1 MKIISHRGNLNGRNP
16 ECENNPTHVQQ
27 ALDIGFNVEVD
38 VWWVN
43 GQFFLGHDNPVYK
56 IDPQLLFG
64 KKMWCHAKNTEA
76 FEKMLELG
84 MHCFW
89 HENDKYTLTNKGIP
103 WCFPENYHTK
113 GITVILDKNTIPPK
127 NIGGI
132 CTDYPLYYSKLLNQ
146 FQSTSVTQF

>member
-1 MKIISHRGNLNGRNP
+1 MIIISHRGNLDGRNL
-16 ECENNPTHVQQ
+16 ECENNPTYIQQ
-27 ALDIGFNVEVD
+27 ALDQGYDVEVD
-38 VWWVN
+38 VWYIDDR
-43 GQFFLGHDNPVYK
+43 FFLGHDTPTYLVEPSWFERK
-56 IDPQLLFG
+56 AL
-64 KKMWCHAKNTEA
+64 WCHAKNIEA
-76 FEKMLELG
+76 FEKMLELKI
-84 MHCFW
+84 HCFW

-146 FQSTSVTQF
+146 L